1 MKKNLLILATAIFAI
16 GLITMAD
23 TAFFSLAQATP
34 IVTASLNFEEEGIDM
49 ETGNIE
55 FGFLG
60 TFPEAVDFHFGY
72 NSLTT
77 IHAILLQEPFTE
89 IAFMDEV
96 SFSSV
101 TFDDIDTLSFTS
113 FSIIEPFENDDTMVV
128 LTALGNYFKVGNAM
142 ENDYFV
148 TFDYQQLVPEQQLPP
163 VPEPATI
170 LLVGTGIAVIAGARF
185 RRNKK

>member
-34 IVTASLNFEEEGIDM
+34 IVTASLPFENEGIDL

-72 NSLTT
+72 HALTT
-77 IHAILLQEPFTE
+77 PHAILLQEFPAE
-89 IAFMDEV
+89 VALMDEV

-101 TFDDIDTLSFTS
+101 TFDDIATLSFTS

>member
-1 MKKNLLILATAIFAI
+1 
-16 GLITMAD
+16 
-23 TAFFSLAQATP
+23 
-34 IVTASLNFEEEGIDM
+34 
-49 ETGNIE
+49 
-55 FGFLG
+55 
-60 TFPEAVDFHFGY
+60 
-72 NSLTT
+72 
-77 IHAILLQEPFTE
+77 
-89 IAFMDEV
+89 
-96 SFSSV
+96 
-101 TFDDIDTLSFTS
+101 LSFTS